1 MHSISGIVD
10 KESIRIEIANGKM
23 DLLNTPCGVTNR
35 KLDKERVGTGLYRL
49 NLVSKYATQRA
60 DHLDTKFTLPHLDC
74 TLYMSIFQLVT
85 TPSAYSKS
93 RKIQMNQ
100 KSGPETFRI

>member
-35 KLDKERVGTGLYRL
+35 KLDKE
-49 NLVSKYATQRA
+49 
-60 DHLDTKFTLPHLDC
+60 
-74 TLYMSIFQLVT
+74 
-85 TPSAYSKS
+85 
-93 RKIQMNQ
+93 
-100 KSGPETFRI
+100 